1 MKFKNLKYGASA
13 LVLAT
18 VLTACGGENAQKA
31 KDNAKDAKNNTEAA
45 VTEEAEK
52 TKDNVEDKK
61 DDVEDKIDDLKTGI
75 EEKEFDISLDD
86 AVDKFKE
93 TFPSEG
99 VEVSSVELDE
109 DEDNYVYDIQGFD
122 ENKEYEAKIDAESG
136 EILAQEEETD
146 EEVKDNVAIDFV
158 SIISPKEAMDK
169 ALENNE
175 GYVKSY
181 EIESNDEGKLVYKID
196 VEDGDDVELDAESG
210 DILHK

>member
-52 TKDNVEDKK
+52 TKDNVEDK
-61 DDVEDKIDDLKTGI
+61 IDDLKTGI
-75 EEKEFDISLDD
+75 EEKEFEISLDD

-99 VEVSSVELDE
+99 VDVSSVELDE
-109 DEDNYVYDIQGFD
+109 DDDNYVYDIQGFD

-136 EILAQEEETD
+136 EVLAQEEETD

>member
-52 TKDNVEDKK
+52 TKDNVEDK
-61 DDVEDKIDDLKTGI
+61 IDDLKTGI

-109 DEDNYVYDIQGFD
+109 DDDNYVYDIQGFD

-136 EILAQEEETD
+136 EVLAQEEETD

-181 EIESNDEGKLVYKID
+181 EIESNDEGKLVYKIN

>member
-109 DEDNYVYDIQGFD
+109 DDDNYVYDIQGFD

-181 EIESNDEGKLVYKID
+181 EIESNDEGKLVYKIN

>member
-61 DDVEDKIDDLKTGI
+61 VDVEDKIDDLKTGI
-75 EEKEFDISLDD
+75 EEKEFEISLDD

-109 DEDNYVYDIQGFD
+109 DDDNYVYDIQGFD

-136 EILAQEEETD
+136 EVLAQEEETD

>member
-61 DDVEDKIDDLKTGI
+61 VDVEDKIDDLKTGI
-75 EEKEFDISLDD
+75 EEKEFNISLDD

-109 DEDNYVYDIQGFD
+109 DDDNYVYDIQGFD

-136 EILAQEEETD
+136 EVLAQEEETD

>member
-75 EEKEFDISLDD
+75 EEKEFEISLDD

-109 DEDNYVYDIQGFD
+109 DDDNYVYDIQGFD

-136 EILAQEEETD
+136 EVLAQEEETD

-210 DILHK
+210 NILHK

>member
-52 TKDNVEDKK
+52 TKNNVEDKK

-75 EEKEFDISLDD
+75 EEKEFNISLDD

-109 DEDNYVYDIQGFD
+109 DDDNYVYDIQGFD

-136 EILAQEEETD
+136 EVLAQEEETD

-181 EIESNDEGKLVYKID
+181 EIESNDEGKLVYKIN

>member
-75 EEKEFDISLDD
+75 EEKEFNISLDD

-109 DEDNYVYDIQGFD
+109 DDDNYVYDIQGFD

-136 EILAQEEETD
+136 EVLAQEEETD

>member
-52 TKDNVEDKK
+52 TKDNVEN
-61 DDVEDKIDDLKTGI
+61 KIDDLKTGI

-93 TFPSEG
+93 IFPSEG

-109 DEDNYVYDIQGFD
+109 DDDNYVYDIQGFD

-136 EILAQEEETD
+136 EVLAQEEETD

>member
-136 EILAQEEETD
+136 EVLAQEEETD

>member
-52 TKDNVEDKK
+52 TKDNVEDK
-61 DDVEDKIDDLKTGI
+61 IDDLKTGI
-75 EEKEFDISLDD
+75 EEKEFNISLDD

-99 VEVSSVELDE
+99 VDVSSVELDE
-109 DEDNYVYDIQGFD
+109 DDDNYVYDIQGFD

-136 EILAQEEETD
+136 EVLAQEEETD

>member
-18 VLTACGGENAQKA
+18 VLTACGGDNAQKA

-75 EEKEFDISLDD
+75 EEKEFNISLDD

-109 DEDNYVYDIQGFD
+109 DDDNYVYDIQGFD

-136 EILAQEEETD
+136 EVLAQEEETD

-181 EIESNDEGKLVYKID
+181 EIESNDEGKLVYKIN

>member
-52 TKDNVEDKK
+52 TKNNVEDKK

-109 DEDNYVYDIQGFD
+109 DDDNYVYDIQGFD

-136 EILAQEEETD
+136 EVLAQEEETD

>member
-75 EEKEFDISLDD
+75 EEKEFNISLDD

-109 DEDNYVYDIQGFD
+109 DDDNYVYDIQGFD

-136 EILAQEEETD
+136 EVLAQEEETD

-181 EIESNDEGKLVYKID
+181 EIESNDEGKLVYKIN